1 AGIGDREVVVGAG
14 EHRIEH
20 AVGKVF
26 RGDRVVAADRGR
38 TVALEHLRRGDGEVA
53 GRGEGPERL
62 DVAIA
67 HDQFDA
73 AAVELDVARAT
84 GVVQQDVALAARHA
98 RAHDQVPGTVEAGT
112 GRDDGGIDPGGAVA
126 EGNGGEGRQVCVES
140 DRHPLCGEHRIG
152 PRRLHGAGH
161 ADVRSQQVEAAAV
174 RGQLRA
180 LSDHDA
186 VQAAAGQV
194 EAQVAVE
201 EIRVGDARGGQHQ
214 SAHVEA
220 AGRADRDAV
229 GVEDPD

>member
-1 AGIGDREVVVGAG
+1 RIAGSQRDVAIHGHRRTEGPVDGEGAGGGNGEVSRRADVADRQAAGIGDREVVVGAG

-112 GRDDGGIDPGGAVA
+112 R
-126 EGNGGEGRQVCVES
+126 
-140 DRHPLCGEHRIG
+140 
-152 PRRLHGAGH
+152 
-161 ADVRSQQVEAAAV
+161 
-174 RGQLRA
+174 
-180 LSDHDA
+180 
-186 VQAAAGQV
+186 
-194 EAQVAVE
+194 
-201 EIRVGDARGGQHQ
+201 
-214 SAHVEA
+214 
-220 AGRADRDAV
+220 
-229 GVEDPD
+229 